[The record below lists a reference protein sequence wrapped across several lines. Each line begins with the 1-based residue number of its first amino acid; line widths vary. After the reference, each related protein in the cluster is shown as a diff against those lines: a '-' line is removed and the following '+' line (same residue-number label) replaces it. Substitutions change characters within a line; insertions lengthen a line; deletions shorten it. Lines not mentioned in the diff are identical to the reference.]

1 MKDNKER
8 KKLIKNVLD
17 RGKCKDNNKNKHQKF
32 KIISTVL
39 VVLFITLFT
48 CWYYY

>member
-17 RGKCKDNNKNKHQKF
+17 RGKCKDNNKNKPSCQPECTAIGEKVQINF
-32 KIISTVL
+32 FGGES
-39 VVLFITLFT
+39 
-48 CWYYY
+48 